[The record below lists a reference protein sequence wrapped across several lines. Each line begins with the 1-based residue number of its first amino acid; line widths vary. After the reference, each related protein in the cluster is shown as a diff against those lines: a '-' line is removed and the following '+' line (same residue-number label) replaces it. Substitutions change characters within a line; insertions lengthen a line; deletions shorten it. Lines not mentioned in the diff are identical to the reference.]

1 MLPIMNL
8 TTEIS
13 HYASPEEGEGRA
25 AGAAAPRRRKC
36 LMQKALAR
44 QPALLHTEVLCVP
57 LGGSYFRKPQFVRPS
72 AGRRVEEKPPP
83 LAGLCIV
90 CSRSG
95 VVLEAHAACKSGV
108 PEAMA

>member
-8 TTEIS
+8 TAEMS
-13 HYASPEEGEGRA
+13 HYASPEDGEWRA

-36 LMQKALAR
+36 PMQKALAR
-44 QPALLHTEVLCVP
+44 PVAHGGLVRPAWRQLF
-57 LGGSYFRKPQFVRPS
+57 SKAIIRPS

-90 CSRSG
+90 CSPSG

-108 PEAMA
+108 PEGMA